1 MLIGAGCDC
10 ILRQLTLHYKL
21 TTDSKLYTL
30 NSTLYSLHLG
40 GPGWGLTPLPIHL
53 RCCHRRLCQGQKV
66 YPDSSEL

>member
-1 MLIGAGCDC
+1 MLNRNWRRMKN

-40 GPGWGLTPLPIHL
+40 FCPPGNGGTEGGAKTIEAGVGP
-53 RCCHRRLCQGQKV
+53 
-66 YPDSSEL
+66 